1 MRSEQISP
9 KDECIEVNTDT
20 VYTSQK
26 SRPVLN
32 RRTKT
37 LITLTLSISF
47 LVLVIIASYLISD
60 KGLATNLSVKNM
72 SPTLT
77 HPFGTDWLGR
87 DMLTRTLK
95 GLRISLA
102 IGALATGAAL
112 LIALILGLLAATLGK
127 KADAVVTWMID
138 LFLSLPHIVF
148 LILISVVVGRGMR
161 GVVIGIALT
170 HWASFARVVRAE
182 VMQIKDSEYIQLSR
196 QMGKSSWWIATKHIL
211 PHMIPLMFVGF
222 TVTFPHA
229 ILHEASVTFLGFGLS
244 PHQPAIGIILSEMM
258 EYMSSGMWWLVL
270 FPGLSLFLVV
280 LSIHKTGDNFRMIVD
295 PHSAHE

>member
-1 MRSEQISP
+1 MSS
-9 KDECIEVNTDT
+9 KDALYNEESTELET
-20 VYTSQK
+20 KSVYSAQH
-26 SRPVLN
+26 SRPKFN
-32 RRTKT
+32 RRKKTIFT
-37 LITLTLSISF
+37 LILSISF
-47 LVLVIIASYLISD
+47 IILVLVAGYLVSD
-60 KGLATNLSVKNM
+60 KGLSTNLAIKNM
-72 SPTLT
+72 SPSLA

-102 IGALATGAAL
+102 IGALATGSAL
-112 LIALILGLLAATLGK
+112 LIGLLLGLLAAVLGK
-127 KADAVVTWMID
+127 RTDAFVTWMID
-138 LFLSLPHIVF
+138 LFMSLPHIVF
-148 LILISVVVGRGMR
+148 LILISVVVGRGMK
-161 GVVIGIALT
+161 GVVIGVAVT
-170 HWASFARVVRAE
+170 HWASCARVIRAE
-182 VMQIKDSEYIQLSR
+182 VMQIRDAEYIQLSR
-196 QMGKSSWWIATKHIL
+196 KMGRSSWWVATKHIL
-211 PHMIPLMFVGF
+211 PHMVPLMFVGF

-280 LSIHKTGDNFRMIVD
+280 LSIHKTGDNFRMLVD